1 MPPHSYSFQ
10 RYLASKKTVDDRAL
24 NAHVW
29 QTLACHL
36 PAHAPRVLEVG
47 AGIGTM
53 AERLAE
59 RRTLTRAHY
68 TVLDEQAEN
77 IAVARER
84 LAACSPFTL
93 DFQIAEAVEF
103 CARPEQ
109 SGQYDVLI
117 AHAFLDL
124 LDLRSA
130 VPALLAALKP
140 GGVFYFTLNFDGGTF
155 FQPEIERALDDQI
168 EALYHRTM
176 DERLT
181 NNLPSGDSRS
191 GRHLFGVLRECRA
204 EILAAGSSDWTVF
217 AQPDGRYPADEA
229 YFLHFIIHT
238 LHGALCH
245 HPELN
250 HAHFENWIT
259 QRHAHI
265 ERGDLVY
272 IAHQMDFVGKT
283 FLGADKHG

>member
-1 MPPHSYSFQ
+1 MPPQTFSFT

-29 QTLACHL
+29 QTLAEVL
-36 PAHAPRVLEVG
+36 PPRPPHVLEVG

-53 AERLAE
+53 AERVAE
-59 RRTLTRAHY
+59 RGLLKHAHY
-68 TVLDEQAEN
+68 TVLDELAEN

-84 LAACSPFTL
+84 LTASSPFNL
-93 DFQIAEAVEF
+93 EFQIAEALEF

-109 SGQYDVLI
+109 RGYYDVLI

-130 VPALLAALKP
+130 LPVLLATLKP

-181 NNLPSGDSRS
+181 NGWPSGDSRS
-191 GRHLFGVLRECRA
+191 GRHLFGLLRQCGA
-204 EILAAGSSDWTVF
+204 EILAAGGSDWTVF
-217 AQPDGRYPADEA
+217 AEPGGCYPADEA

-238 LHGALCH
+238 LHGALCG

-250 HAHFENWIT
+250 HELFERWIAE
-259 QRHAHI
+259 RHAQI
-265 ERGDLVY
+265 DRGELTY
-272 IAHQMDFVGKT
+272 IAHQMDFVGRAGK
-283 FLGADKHG
+283 

>member
-1 MPPHSYSFQ
+1 MPPHNYSFQ

-29 QTLACHL
+29 QTLASHL
-36 PAHAPRVLEVG
+36 PASPLRVLEVG

-53 AERLAE
+53 AERLAAHGLLKQACY
-59 RRTLTRAHY
+59 TL
-68 TVLDEQAEN
+68 LDEQAEN
-77 IAVARER
+77 IEAARER
-84 LAACSPFTL
+84 LAAGSPFTL
-93 DFQIAEAVEF
+93 EFQIAEALEF
-103 CARPEQ
+103 CSRPEQ
-109 SGQYDVLI
+109 RGQYDGLI

-124 LDLRSA
+124 LDLASA
-130 VPALLAALKP
+130 VPVLLAALKP

-181 NNLPSGDSRS
+181 HGQPSGDSRS
-191 GRHLFGVLRECRA
+191 GRHLFGVLRQCGA

-217 AQPDGRYPADEA
+217 AGPEGRYPVDEA

-250 HAHFENWIT
+250 LAQFEQWVA
-259 QRHAHI
+259 QRHAQI
-265 ERGDLVY
+265 ERGELVY
-272 IAHQMDFVGKT
+272 IAHQMDFVGRISKP
-283 FLGADKHG
+283 

>member
-29 QTLACHL
+29 QTLASHL
-36 PAHAPRVLEVG
+36 PAGMPCVLEVG

-53 AERLAE
+53 AERMAAHGLLKHACY
-59 RRTLTRAHY
+59 TL
-68 TVLDEQAEN
+68 LDEQTEN
-77 IAVARER
+77 IETARER
-84 LAACSPFTL
+84 LAAGSHFTL
-93 DFQIAEAVEF
+93 DFQIAEALEF
-103 CARPEQ
+103 CSRPEQ
-109 SGQYDVLI
+109 HGQYDVLI

-124 LDLRSA
+124 LDLPSA
-130 VPALLAALKP
+130 VPVLLAALKP

-155 FQPEIERALDDQI
+155 FQPEIERGLDDHI

-176 DERLT
+176 DERVT
-181 NNLPSGDSRS
+181 NGQPSGDSRS
-191 GRHLFGVLRECRA
+191 GRHLFGVLRECGA

-217 AQPDGRYPADEA
+217 AGPEGRYPADEA
-229 YFLHFIIHT
+229 YFLRFIIHT

-250 HAHFENWIT
+250 RARFEQWIA
-259 QRHAHI
+259 QRHAQI
-265 ERGDLVY
+265 ERGELVY
-272 IAHQMDFVGKT
+272 IAHQMDFVGRISKP
-283 FLGADKHG
+283 

>member
-1 MPPHSYSFQ
+1 MPPQTFSFT

-29 QTLACHL
+29 QTLAAVL
-36 PAHAPRVLEVG
+36 PAGHLNVLEVG

-53 AERLAE
+53 AERVAE
-59 RRTLTRAHY
+59 RGLLTRAHY
-68 TVLDEQAEN
+68 TVLDELAEN

-84 LAACSPFTL
+84 LAASPL
-93 DFQIAEAVEF
+93 NLEFQMAEALEF
-103 CARPEQ
+103 CAQPEQ
-109 SGQYDVLI
+109 RGRYDLLI

-130 VPALLAALKP
+130 LPVLLAALKP
-140 GGVFYFTLNFDGGTF
+140 GGVFYFTLNFDGGTVL
-155 FQPEIERALDDQI
+155 QPEIERALDDQI

-181 NNLPSGDSRS
+181 HGQPSGDS
-191 GRHLFGVLRECRA
+191 
-204 EILAAGSSDWTVF
+204 
-217 AQPDGRYPADEA
+217 RYPADEA

-238 LHGALCH
+238 LHGALCG

-250 HAHFENWIT
+250 RERFEQWIA
-259 QRHAHI
+259 QRHAQI
-265 ERGDLVY
+265 ERGELVY

-283 FLGADKHG
+283 LNPG

>member
-1 MPPHSYSFQ
+1 MPPQTFSFT

-29 QTLACHL
+29 QTLAAVL
-36 PAHAPRVLEVG
+36 PAGHLNVLEVG

-53 AERLAE
+53 AERVAE
-59 RRTLTRAHY
+59 RGLLTRAHY
-68 TVLDEQAEN
+68 TVLDELAEN

-84 LAACSPFTL
+84 LAASPL
-93 DFQIAEAVEF
+93 NLEFQMAEALEF
-103 CARPEQ
+103 CAQPEQ
-109 SGQYDVLI
+109 RGRYDLLI

-130 VPALLAALKP
+130 LPVLLAALKP
-140 GGVFYFTLNFDGGTF
+140 GGVFYFTLNFDGGTVL
-155 FQPEIERALDDQI
+155 QPEIERALDDQI

-181 NNLPSGDSRS
+181 HGQPSGDSRS
-191 GRHLFGVLRECRA
+191 GRHLFGFLRDCGA
-204 EILAAGSSDWTVF
+204 EILAAGGSDWTVF
-217 AQPDGRYPADEA
+217 AGPEGRYPADEA

-238 LHGALCH
+238 LHGALCG

-250 HAHFENWIT
+250 RERFEQWIA
-259 QRHAHI
+259 QRHAQI
-265 ERGDLVY
+265 ERGELVY

-283 FLGADKHG
+283 LNPG